1 MNLREKFFWNI
12 SIIICILALCWNLW
26 HLYGMSTET
35 RKNVSKF
42 ENEQVGTD
50 KDLENKVSN
59 LENIYIERDAVEFI
73 MADNPVDLTRVL
85 SADGSTKKR
94 RKNIWVS
101 GIINRA
107 NDNPMALINVKD
119 KTYNIVKGDS
129 IAGGVIL
136 DITATEVTFEKNN
149 KISIFDLSVKSNNV
163 D

>member
-1 MNLREKFFWNI
+1 MK
-12 SIIICILALCWNLW
+12 
-26 HLYGMSTET
+26 T

>member
-1 MNLREKFFWNI
+1 
-12 SIIICILALCWNLW
+12 
-26 HLYGMSTET
+26 MSSQT

-42 ENEQVGTD
+42 KNEQVGTD

-59 LENIYIERDAVEFI
+59 LENIYIERNAIEFI
-73 MADNPVDLTRVL
+73 MSDNPVDLTRVI
-85 SADGSTKKR
+85 SADGSSKKR

-107 NDNPMALINVKD
+107 NDSPMALINVKD

-149 KISIFDLSVKSNNV
+149 KISVFDLGVKSNNV
-163 D
+163 E